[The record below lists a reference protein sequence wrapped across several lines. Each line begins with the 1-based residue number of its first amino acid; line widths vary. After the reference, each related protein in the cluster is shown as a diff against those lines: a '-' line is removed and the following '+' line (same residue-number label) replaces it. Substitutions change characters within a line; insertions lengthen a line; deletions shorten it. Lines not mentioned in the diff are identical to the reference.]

1 MMPTMDL
8 VVNLLLNTKISKH
21 IVRSIDETFNV
32 VVVKTNPVVATPV
45 PCCHTAADAAA
56 AEAATEEEIAKVVD
70 KNGLERQL
78 QRIEEENMML
88 QRQVQDLQNQLGECE
103 QQHAQR

>member
-32 VVVKTNPVVATPV
+32 
-45 PCCHTAADAAA
+45 
-56 AEAATEEEIAKVVD
+56 E
-70 KNGLERQL
+70 
-78 QRIEEENMML
+78 
-88 QRQVQDLQNQLGECE
+88 
-103 QQHAQR
+103 